1 MRHAKG
7 ERREKLVK
15 MEHCYSKSELKSDVS
30 NSSASS
36 SGVVK
41 SEVIFHFIKSNK
53 VPQCNYLFYNTQHC
67 KISSGF
73 RSYRKNNYEKI
84 TTIQICFHRRFFFFK
99 DRNPHL
105 LTSRNKSQTSYS
117 FSFYLSHSLTLSSLT
132 SSSTKLTSGVS
143 SLS

>member
-30 NSSASS
+30 SSSVSS

-41 SEVIFHFIKSNK
+41 TEVIFHFIKSNK

-84 TTIQICFHRRFFFFK
+84 TTIQICFHRRFFFSK
-99 DRNPHL
+99 TAVPIY
-105 LTSRNKSQTSYS
+105 SRQEINHK
-117 FSFYLSHSLTLSSLT
+117 HLTLSPSIFPIHL
-132 SSSTKLTSGVS
+132 LC
-143 SLS
+143 LH